1 MTITEDRMSRYRKRK
16 AQQRKIVGTTFG
28 SVLIV
33 SILVIAVFIF
43 SIMRLYIGT
52 RTWNNSM
59 KHMKLSEIAPE
70 YVSDYPSLEKQQ
82 YIEMSEAVTKTL
94 NKTAQDMK
102 LPADAKLISEK
113 SDAFIKK
120 NNIQSGTLVDAT
132 KRLHLYQTYFE
143 YVDNY
148 KTNLDTKV
156 LRSLIGDLNREVLE
170 RDRDNDKQMLA
181 RLNEI
186 VSEYETLR
194 TVVTTVLPNYG
205 KTDGDT
211 VTILN
216 NISDLSEFKKELET
230 VKQFPQIAEL
240 IKLIDSK
247 GASIIDN
254 NKSLA
259 AQEAYKNVKSMI
271 SQLNGLYVKRSDVK
285 TYEDVVKNGWSV
297 EGSYKNDDKVAEIVY
312 NGRRVEDSEW
322 IRIDA
327 KPQIIMEHVWTRPS
341 TPSSTSSTEPSRGR
355 TGRNTTNESSS
366 SMSTT
371 QESTHETSTDTNSTE
386 TSEYPRI
393 RD

>member
-1 MTITEDRMSRYRKRK
+1 MTITEDRMSRYQKKK

-28 SVLIV
+28 TVLIV

-43 SIMRLYIGT
+43 SIVRLYIGT

-94 NKTAQDMK
+94 NKTTQDMK
-102 LPADAKLISEK
+102 LPADAKPISEK
-113 SDAFIKK
+113 SDAFIEK
-120 NNIQSGTLVDAT
+120 NNIKSGTLVDAT

-143 YVDNY
+143 YVNSY
-148 KTNLDTKV
+148 KTKLNTKT
-156 LRSLIGDLNREVLE
+156 LRELIGNLNREVLE
-170 RDRDNDKQMLA
+170 RDRDADKQMLA

-186 VSEYETLR
+186 VAEYEALR
-194 TVVTTVLPNYG
+194 TIVTSVLPNYG

-211 VTILN
+211 MMVLN
-216 NISDLSEFKKELET
+216 DIDDLSGFKKELEN

-240 IKLIDSK
+240 LKLIDEK
-247 GASIIDN
+247 GASIVEN

-259 AQEAYKNVKSMI
+259 AQETYKNIKTML
-271 SQLNGLYVKRSDVK
+271 SQLNGIYVKRSDVK

-297 EGSYKNDDKVAEIVY
+297 EGSYKNSDKVVEIVY

-327 KPQIIMEHVWTRPS
+327 KPQIIMERAWVQPS
-341 TPSSTSSTEPSRGR
+341 TPSSTSATEQPRNR
-355 TGRNTTNESSS
+355 TGRNTTTESSS

-371 QESTHETSTDTNSTE
+371 PESTYETSTDTNSTE
-386 TSEYPRI
+386 SPEYPRI

>member
-1 MTITEDRMSRYRKRK
+1 MTITEDRMSRYQKKK

-28 SVLIV
+28 TVLIV

-43 SIMRLYIGT
+43 SIVRLYIGT

-94 NKTAQDMK
+94 NKTTQDMK

-113 SDAFIKK
+113 SDAFIEK
-120 NNIQSGTLVDAT
+120 NNIKSGTLVDAT

-143 YVDNY
+143 YVNSY
-148 KTNLDTKV
+148 KTKLDTKT
-156 LRSLIGDLNREVLE
+156 LRELIGNLNREVLE
-170 RDRDNDKQMLA
+170 RDRDADKQMLT

-186 VSEYETLR
+186 VTEYEALR
-194 TVVTTVLPNYG
+194 TIVTSVLPNYG

-211 VTILN
+211 MMVLN
-216 NISDLSEFKKELET
+216 DIDDLSEFKKELEN
-230 VKQFPQIAEL
+230 VKQFPQLAEL
-240 IKLIDSK
+240 LKLIDEK
-247 GASIIDN
+247 GASIVEN

-259 AQEAYKNVKSMI
+259 AQETYKNIKTML
-271 SQLNGLYVKRSDVK
+271 SQLNGIYVKRSDVK
-285 TYEDVVKNGWSV
+285 TYEDVVKNGWSA
-297 EGSYKNDDKVAEIVY
+297 EGSYKNSDKVVEIVY

-327 KPQIIMEHVWTRPS
+327 KPQIIMERAWVQPS
-341 TPSSTSSTEPSRGR
+341 TPSSTSATEQPRNR
-355 TGRNTTNESSS
+355 TGRNTATESSS

-371 QESTHETSTDTNSTE
+371 PESTYETSTDTNSTE
-386 TSEYPRI
+386 SPEYPRI